1 MPFLKPYGFH
11 CFFFFKKKDLLN
23 LKYEALQL
31 YYYLIFKDVDS
42 TDCNLKVHQGFHL
55 YTVHS

>member
-1 MPFLKPYGFH
+1 MPFLKPYGLH
-11 CFFFFKKKDLLN
+11 CFFFLKDLLN

-31 YYYLIFKDVDS
+31 YYYLSFKDVDS
-42 TDCNLKVHQGFHL
+42 TDCNLKVHRGFHL

>member
-11 CFFFFKKKDLLN
+11 CFFFKKDLLN

-31 YYYLIFKDVDS
+31 YYYLSFKDVDS
-42 TDCNLKVHQGFHL
+42 TDCNLKVHRGFHL